1 VLPKTTKNPV
11 LQKERGRKERGR
23 EGGRKEGR
31 KEKKKKEN
39 ARNYGLWPQ
48 LLGRQREV

>member
-23 EGGRKEGR
+23 EGGRKEG
-31 KEKKKKEN
+31 KEKTKF
-39 ARNYGLWPQ
+39 
-48 LLGRQREV
+48 LLGLL